1 MLSYKRTR
9 FWIIIFSIII
19 TIVIGIG
26 LKAIAINT
34 TKISDVVEFTL
45 NPLDRVTYGTLIF
58 ENEVLDLDD
67 AKAEEVS
74 DYLRGIKVSKSPIS
88 KNRDINRGNINQVH
102 FIYRGVLGSGETGN
116 IYFNF
121 NKDFSIVWVDNDIKP
136 SLSYHVKEP
145 AKIKDFF
152 KHQLTS
158 VAPAPMEIDFDIEK
172 SLENIMSSPK
182 ESSNPQEYINAHKD
196 EYENIFKYDG
206 EGALQYML
214 DQFEKGN
221 AEDLRGQIM
230 MILCKELLGAK
241 NNVTDESLS
250 PQEWYEALDIHQE
263 ITLPDYEY
271 DGEDKI
277 EKLVYDAEI
286 GMVSSSNK
294 SGGFIIV
301 APKIF
306 GSYEEENMLKIFVTT
321 YSARYKLYGNTL
333 SEEGG
338 SIVPAAITYRKDD
351 NDSYILDTYE
361 QARDGSE
368 FGPSIKKY
376 CRMPRSNKEIKGLV
390 DKILNHYGDYED
402 ILVLMNDNLF
412 KHLKK
417 NGITDATLTNSQGG
431 VIFSTNELKYRP

>member
-145 AKIKDFF
+145 AKIKDF
-152 KHQLTS
+152 
-158 VAPAPMEIDFDIEK
+158 
-172 SLENIMSSPK
+172 
-182 ESSNPQEYINAHKD
+182 
-196 EYENIFKYDG
+196 
-206 EGALQYML
+206 
-214 DQFEKGN
+214 
-221 AEDLRGQIM
+221 
-230 MILCKELLGAK
+230 
-241 NNVTDESLS
+241 
-250 PQEWYEALDIHQE
+250 
-263 ITLPDYEY
+263 
-271 DGEDKI
+271 
-277 EKLVYDAEI
+277 
-286 GMVSSSNK
+286 
-294 SGGFIIV
+294 
-301 APKIF
+301 
-306 GSYEEENMLKIFVTT
+306 
-321 YSARYKLYGNTL
+321 
-333 SEEGG
+333 
-338 SIVPAAITYRKDD
+338 
-351 NDSYILDTYE
+351 
-361 QARDGSE
+361 
-368 FGPSIKKY
+368 
-376 CRMPRSNKEIKGLV
+376 
-390 DKILNHYGDYED
+390 
-402 ILVLMNDNLF
+402 
-412 KHLKK
+412 
-417 NGITDATLTNSQGG
+417 
-431 VIFSTNELKYRP
+431 

>member
-1 MLSYKRTR
+1 MLSYKRKR

-74 DYLRGIKVSKSPIS
+74 DYLRGIKVNKSPIS
-88 KNRDINRGNINQVH
+88 KNRDNNRDNINQVH
-102 FIYRGVLGSGETGN
+102 LIYRGVSGSGETGT

-136 SLSYHVKEP
+136 SLSYYVKEP
-145 AKIKDFF
+145 VKIKAFF
-152 KHQLTS
+152 ERQFTS
-158 VAPAPMEIDFDIEK
+158 VDPAPIEIEFDVEI

-182 ESSNPQEYINAHKD
+182 ESSNPQDYINAHKNAYD
-196 EYENIFKYDG
+196 DILKYGG
-206 EGALQYML
+206 EEALQYML

-221 AEDLRGQIM
+221 AEGLRGQIM
-230 MILCKELLGAK
+230 MKLCKELLDAR
-241 NNVTDESLS
+241 NNVHDDSLS
-250 PQEWYEALDIHQE
+250 PQEWYKALDIRQE
-263 ITLPDYEY
+263 VLLPNYEY
-271 DGEDKI
+271 DGKDLI

-286 GMVSSSNK
+286 GMSSSSNK
-294 SGGFIIV
+294 RGGFIIV

-417 NGITDATLTNSQGG
+417 NGITDATLTNSQGE
-431 VIFSTNELKYRP
+431 VIFSTNELK